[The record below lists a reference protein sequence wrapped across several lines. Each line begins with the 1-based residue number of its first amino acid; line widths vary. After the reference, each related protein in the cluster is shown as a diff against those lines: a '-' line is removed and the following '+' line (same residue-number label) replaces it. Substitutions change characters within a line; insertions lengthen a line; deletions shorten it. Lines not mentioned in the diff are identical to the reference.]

1 MSHEIAKARRNRMLV
16 RLATAVAAAVVAAGV
31 YAVSLTGNNVSKPIP
46 PADTSTPTPSTPT
59 QSPTPE
65 TSPTATETPDAVG
78 EGCSASGLSAGADTY
93 PGSQPDLPPAVE
105 EMRGR
110 IVDAALWCDFEALT
124 ALALE
129 GRDFFSFS
137 FGDPEEEPG
146 EFWRNSENAKP
157 ALRQPVLSLLVQ
169 TFDLSYCTD
178 RFDDPDGEGTV
189 TSYTWPAAS
198 CTDPTDKDWAELES
212 LYSDEEIEG
221 WKEIGGFIGWR
232 IQVLDD
238 GDWTSYIAGD

>member
-1 MSHEIAKARRNRMLV
+1 MSHQVKMAKARRNRMLI
-16 RLATAVAAAVVAAGV
+16 RLATAVAAAAVVAVGLYA
-31 YAVSLTGNNVSKPIP
+31 AVSLTGNNVSKPIP
-46 PADTSTPTPSTPT
+46 PADTSTPT

-65 TSPTATETPDAVG
+65 TSPTATETPDAVS
-78 EGCSASGLSAGADTY
+78 ERCSASGLRGGADTY
-93 PGSQPDLPPAVE
+93 PVSQPDLPPAVE

-110 IVDAALWCDFEALT
+110 IVDAALRCDFEALT
-124 ALALE
+124 TLALE

-212 LYSDEEIEG
+212 LYSDEEIEA
-221 WKEIGGFIGWR
+221 WKDFGSFIGWR
-232 IQVLDD
+232 IDVLDD